1 MKVEEGVAGGGGME
15 GGYKK
20 NRARFKRV
28 TGPRKKSREREDKVE
43 WGLRSGMK
51 RV

>member
-1 MKVEEGVAGGGGME
+1 MEEGVARGGGGWKAATRRIGRGSKE
-15 GGYKK
+15 SQ
-20 NRARFKRV
+20 A
-28 TGPRKKSREREDKVE
+28 PEKKSREREDKVE